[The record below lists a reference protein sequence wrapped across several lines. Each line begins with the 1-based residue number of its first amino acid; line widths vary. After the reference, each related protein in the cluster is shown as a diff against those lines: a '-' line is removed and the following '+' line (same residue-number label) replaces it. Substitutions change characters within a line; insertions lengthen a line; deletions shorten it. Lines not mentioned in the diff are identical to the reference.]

1 MGEMITTKKS
11 QDFSTYSCEKFV
23 EVLAS
28 KAPVPGGGSA
38 SALVG
43 AIGIALGNMVGSLTI
58 GKPKYSDVETE
69 IHCLKKKANE
79 LQTNL
84 LQLINEDAITPVPGG
99 VGSVTTSVLI
109 QHVVMATM
117 KKYI

>member
-1 MGEMITTKKS
+1 MDKVITTRKS

-28 KAPVPGGGSA
+28 KAPIPGGGSA

-84 LQLINEDAITPVPGG
+84 LQLINEDAKVFETLAKAYASAAIA
-99 VGSVTTSVLI
+99 SLF
-109 QHVVMATM
+109 
-117 KKYI
+117 

>member
-28 KAPVPGGGSA
+28 KAPVPGGGS
-38 SALVG
+38 
-43 AIGIALGNMVGSLTI
+43 
-58 GKPKYSDVETE
+58 
-69 IHCLKKKANE
+69 
-79 LQTNL
+79 
-84 LQLINEDAITPVPGG
+84 
-99 VGSVTTSVLI
+99 VTTSVLI